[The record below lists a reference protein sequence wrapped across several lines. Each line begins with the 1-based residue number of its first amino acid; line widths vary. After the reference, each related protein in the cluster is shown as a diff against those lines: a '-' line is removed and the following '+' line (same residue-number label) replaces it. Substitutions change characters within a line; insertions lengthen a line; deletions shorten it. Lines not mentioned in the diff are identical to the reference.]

1 MIGEAEFEGGYRQG
15 KITTIG
21 AVEMAEI
28 EPEGHPATVV
38 FQGFAEATKAQEALE
53 VGINE
58 PHWYENHV
66 PIAAQSGLPGAE
78 GTDVVSWGKLVLNTV
93 TLGVIECENEFGGD
107 VYNPGGAG
115 VPPGGG
121 MAIAGEF
128 KVDSF
133 SAYDCT
139 NVECE
144 TTLNSKESIT
154 QEGLGVIVNGTKA
167 EAGEWEG
174 HLVGNGSPTRLKVG
188 NKTLNSP
195 TQIKFHILCPKTT
208 GAEQNSKAKGELTPE
223 VENGTSGGS
232 GPSKVNFGAGSGE
245 LEIGTTPE
253 AKVTGSLKTMG
264 YEGGEIISSANP

>member
-1 MIGEAEFEGGYRQG
+1 
-15 KITTIG
+15 
-21 AVEMAEI
+21 MAEI

-93 TLGVIECENEFGGD
+93 TLGVIECQNELGGD

-115 VPPGGG
+115 SPPGAG
-121 MAIAGEF
+121 MAVAGEL

-133 SAYDCT
+133 AAYDCT

-154 QEGLGVIVNGTKA
+154 SEGLGVAVEGGVAKSL
-167 EAGEWEG
+167 EWEG
-174 HLVGNGSPTRLKVG
+174 KLVNGSPTRLKVG
-188 NKTLNSP
+188 NLTLNSP

-208 GAEQNSKAKGELTPE
+208 STEQNSKAKGELTPE
-223 VENGTSGGS
+223 IENGTSAGAS
-232 GPSKVNFGAGSGE
+232 PSKLAFGAGSGE
-245 LEIGTTPE
+245 LEIGTTKE
-253 AKVTGSLKTMG
+253 GKVTGGLKTMG